1 MRKNTLFV
9 TIALFSIQGF
19 FFFNCSSDK
28 IDTTQ
33 NTKYTGTEG
42 ALPVLKTGDT
52 WTMGYMYINETPCEI
67 TNKVIGEDVVNGK
80 LCYILNSI
88 FEPPLL
94 PQMLLIVDKS
104 TLDIMTILSFIITE
118 EDSFETNVNY
128 SYTYFD
134 SLMFPL
140 ETGKTWKVK
149 ETESILTTI
158 RNETIT
164 QDTTSIYTYIVE
176 KIEEIEVPAGTFNCF
191 RIVKYNEDGDKEVTW
206 WYSDDAKTNIKE
218 FEHETG
224 EDIVLVSYSVT
235 F

>member
-1 MRKNTLFV
+1 
-9 TIALFSIQGF
+9 
-19 FFFNCSSDK
+19 
-28 IDTTQ
+28 
-33 NTKYTGTEG
+33 
-42 ALPVLKTGDT
+42 
-52 WTMGYMYINETPCEI
+52 
-67 TNKVIGEDVVNGK
+67 
-80 LCYILNSI
+80 
-88 FEPPLL
+88 
-94 PQMLLIVDKS
+94 
-104 TLDIMTILSFIITE
+104 
-118 EDSFETNVNY
+118 
-128 SYTYFD
+128 
-134 SLMFPL
+134 
-140 ETGKTWKVK
+140 VK